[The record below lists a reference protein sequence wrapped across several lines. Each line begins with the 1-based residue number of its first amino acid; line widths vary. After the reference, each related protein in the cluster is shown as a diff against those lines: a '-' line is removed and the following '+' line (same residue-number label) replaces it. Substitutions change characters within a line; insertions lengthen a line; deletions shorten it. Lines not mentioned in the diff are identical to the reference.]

1 MKGHKPLIKAY
12 TGQVVCDVVFLN
24 SIYNAKYWFTKMNK
38 GSEDIILLP
47 QQVLIL
53 IIIMMN
59 IDKDNKLP
67 KMCNEKVE

>member
-12 TGQVVCDVVFLN
+12 IGQVVCDVVFLN
-24 SIYNAKYWFTKMNK
+24 SIYNAKYWLTKMNK

-47 QQVLIL
+47 QQVLIP

-67 KMCNEKVE
+67 KMCNEKVQ